1 MGETPPKKHDLISLA
16 GASAILDKCSDD
28 TRDLLRRLSIYYIET
43 RYPDKRAVLEAK
55 CTPEYTKE
63 MLDRS
68 KEALKW
74 LKSMLK

>member
-1 MGETPPKKHDLISLA
+1 M
-16 GASAILDKCSDD
+16 
-28 TRDLLRRLSIYYIET
+28 LRRLSIYYIET